1 MVVYDAVSGLSS
13 FGGADSQAASAPQPP
28 TLDYAAGL
36 ERMMG
41 DAAMYLRVLARFRL
55 DYRDNAARLRA
66 ALDAGDAALAQRV
79 AHTLKGAAAMIE
91 ARGLR
96 QLAADVEQGLRAG
109 RGADADA
116 DAELLDRL
124 EAELARVMARLD
136 TLLETPTTSAPG
148 AAAAMAP
155 DEQEVAHLC
164 ELLDR
169 GDSAA
174 QDLVRKHEA
183 GLRTL
188 LGAPRM
194 AELQAALACFDY
206 EQALRVLRPA

>member
-1 MVVYDAVSGLSS
+1 MVVYDAVSGLPS

-116 DAELLDRL
+116 ELLDRL

-164 ELLDR
+164 ELLDL

>member
-1 MVVYDAVSGLSS
+1 MVVHDAVSGLPS
-13 FGGADSQAASAPQPP
+13 FSGADSQAASAPQPP

-109 RGADADA
+109 HGADA

-136 TLLETPTTSAPG
+136 TLLEPSTTSTPG

-155 DEQEVAHLC
+155 DEQEVARLC
-164 ELLDR
+164 ELLDL

-174 QDLVRKHEA
+174 QDLVREQEA

-194 AELQAALACFDY
+194 AQLQAALACFDY